1 MAGRSEL
8 LVPHSKMKMALAKIL
23 KDFNYIE
30 DFKLV
35 EEGVFKQIKITLK
48 YIGKTAAISG
58 VKRISKPGRRIYK
71 GSVMIP
77 RTLNGY
83 GLTIVSTNQG
93 LMDSKSGIKVRTI
106 KKKSKQECLKY
117 ERFIRF
123 TFAVP
128 KLIRRV
134 KR

>member
-1 MAGRSEL
+1 MTDPIADMIIRIKNSVMAGRSEL

-30 DFKLV
+30 DFKMV

-93 LMDSKSGIKVRTI
+93 LMDSKSARKNNVGGEVLCQIW
-106 KKKSKQECLKY
+106 
-117 ERFIRF
+117 
-123 TFAVP
+123 
-128 KLIRRV
+128 
-134 KR
+134 

>member
-1 MAGRSEL
+1 MTDPIADMIIRIKNSVMAGRSEL

-77 RTLNGY
+77 RALNGY

-93 LMDSKSGIKVRTI
+93 LMDSKSARKNNVGGEVLCQIW
-106 KKKSKQECLKY
+106 
-117 ERFIRF
+117 
-123 TFAVP
+123 
-128 KLIRRV
+128 
-134 KR
+134 

>member
-1 MAGRSEL
+1 MTDPIADMIIRIKNSVMAGRTEL
-8 LVPHSKMKMALAKIL
+8 LMPHSKMKMALAKIL

-30 DFKLV
+30 DFKMV
-35 EEGVFKQIKITLK
+35 EEGAFKQIKITLK

-71 GSVMIP
+71 SSVTIP

-93 LMDSKSGIKVRTI
+93 LMDSKSARKNNVGGEVLCQIW
-106 KKKSKQECLKY
+106 
-117 ERFIRF
+117 
-123 TFAVP
+123 
-128 KLIRRV
+128 
-134 KR
+134 

>member
-1 MAGRSEL
+1 MTDPIADMIIRIKNSVMAGRSEL

-93 LMDSKSGIKVRTI
+93 LMDSKSARKNNVGGEVLCQIW
-106 KKKSKQECLKY
+106 
-117 ERFIRF
+117 
-123 TFAVP
+123 
-128 KLIRRV
+128 
-134 KR
+134 

>member
-1 MAGRSEL
+1 MTDPIADMIIRIKNSVMAGRTEL
-8 LVPHSKMKMALAKIL
+8 LMPHSKMKMALAKIL

-30 DFKLV
+30 DFKMV
-35 EEGVFKQIKITLK
+35 EEGAFKQIKITLK

-71 GSVMIP
+71 SSVAIP

-93 LMDSKSGIKVRTI
+93 LMDSKSARKNNVGGEVLCQIW
-106 KKKSKQECLKY
+106 
-117 ERFIRF
+117 
-123 TFAVP
+123 
-128 KLIRRV
+128 
-134 KR
+134 